1 MITRARIAGCGGYLP
16 QQILT
21 NADLAERGVDTN
33 DEWIVQRTGIKQR
46 HIAAEGEKTSD
57 LAIAAARNALAHAG
71 ITDLS
76 TIDGVIVATTTPDK
90 TFPATAVFVQ
100 AALGLRVG
108 TFAFDV
114 QAVCSGFIYALTVAN
129 SFIVSGQAKRML
141 VIGAETM
148 TRLLDWNDRTTCV
161 LFGDGAG
168 AVVLEAIAGE
178 GTSADTGILS
188 SHIHTDGYNHALLET
203 TGGVSHNQNVG
214 VLTMAGREV
223 FKHAVQRLA
232 EVVEDTLKANNMQK
246 SDIDFLVPHQANL
259 RIIEATGEKLGLSP
273 EQVVIT
279 VANHGNTSAASVPL
293 ALAHAAHQNKFKK
306 GDLLLLEAMGA
317 GLTWGA
323 TLLRW

>member
-1 MITRARIAGCGGYLP
+1 MAVIRSRIVGCGGYLP
-16 QQILT
+16 DHILT
-21 NADLAERGVDTN
+21 NDELSKRVETS

-46 HIAAEGEKTSD
+46 HIAADDQKTSD
-57 LAIAAARNALAHAG
+57 LAIAAAKDALQAAG

-100 AALGLRVG
+100 AGLGLRAG

-114 QAVCSGFIYALTVAN
+114 QAVCSGFIYALAVAN
-129 SFIVSGQAKRML
+129 NFITSGQAKRML

-148 TRLLDWNDRTTCV
+148 SRIIDWTDRGTCV

-168 AVVLEAIAGE
+168 AVILEAVAGN
-178 GTSADTGILS
+178 GTADDQGILS
-188 SHIHTDGYNHALLET
+188 THLHTDGYNHAILET
-203 TGGVSHNQNVG
+203 TGGVSSNQQTG
-214 VLTMAGREV
+214 VLTMEGREV

-232 EVVEDTLKANNMQK
+232 EVVEETLQANNLDK
-246 SDIDFLVPHQANL
+246 SAIDWLVPHQANK
-259 RIIEATGEKLGLSP
+259 RIIEATGDKLGLSP
-273 EQVVIT
+273 ERVILT
-279 VANHGNTSAASVPL
+279 VAEHGNTSAASVPL
-293 ALAHAAHQNKFKK
+293 ALAHACKQNAFKP

-323 TLLRW
+323 ALVRW